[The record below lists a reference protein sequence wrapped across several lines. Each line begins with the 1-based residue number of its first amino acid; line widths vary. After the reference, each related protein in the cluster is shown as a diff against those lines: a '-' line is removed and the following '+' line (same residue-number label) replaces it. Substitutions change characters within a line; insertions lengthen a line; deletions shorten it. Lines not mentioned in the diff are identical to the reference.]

1 MKNCPDDEVESLA
14 LTFSV
19 TNSEIE
25 QDEVDLLPGGRSIAV
40 SLHRLAY
47 HELGTSIRI
56 WNARTVR
63 SRRVVNDSAYVSDFS
78 LIQIRT

>member
-40 SLHRLAY
+40 SLHRLSF
-47 HELGTSIRI
+47 HEL
-56 WNARTVR
+56 
-63 SRRVVNDSAYVSDFS
+63 
-78 LIQIRT
+78 